1 MTNDQTR
8 DVVNLVGS
16 ASADAIAIAEHNHR
30 QRFRPLKRTLR
41 TSVDAIGMPI
51 RAQAPTQIPSAEAD
65 PTNQHLRRVS
75 SRFVI

>member
-1 MTNDQTR
+1 
-8 DVVNLVGS
+8 
-16 ASADAIAIAEHNHR
+16 
-30 QRFRPLKRTLR
+30 
-41 TSVDAIGMPI
+41 VDAIGMLI